1 MMRQSKW
8 EKREVQ
14 RLKQLQQQ
22 LLNLTRA
29 GGEDR
34 KEDAD
39 EIHDETRVPLG
50 QRGGPGIGHGQP
62 SLESTID
69 GAGLE
74 GRHGGIYSSMPER
87 RVLPMESLSR
97 SVDLSGIE
105 AAYFGAKTP
114 LVGSSPEHGS
124 LSNAASIIKRLQ
136 QYSSEKA
143 SLLLLPL
150 QDRAEAKDGGKA
162 P

>member
-1 MMRQSKW
+1 MIRQSKW

-39 EIHDETRVPLG
+39 EIHDKTRVSLG
-50 QRGGPGIGHGQP
+50 QHAGPGIGHG
-62 SLESTID
+62 
-69 GAGLE
+69 

-87 RVLPMESLSR
+87 RGFPMESLSR

>member
-39 EIHDETRVPLG
+39 EIHDETS
-50 QRGGPGIGHGQP
+50 QF
-62 SLESTID
+62 T
-69 GAGLE
+69 
-74 GRHGGIYSSMPER
+74 
-87 RVLPMESLSR
+87 
-97 SVDLSGIE
+97 
-105 AAYFGAKTP
+105 
-114 LVGSSPEHGS
+114 
-124 LSNAASIIKRLQ
+124 LQ
-136 QYSSEKA
+136 QQQHRVHLRCW
-143 SLLLLPL
+143 LLWNIHQLSVLCCGQLL
-150 QDRAEAKDGGKA
+150 
-162 P
+162 